1 MQPISVSRTV
11 VKPHN
16 RQTALNQAV
25 YCHNDQLLHL
35 KIRTEECNRP
45 PIFGVYN
52 CNDGWRLMSSAGRS
66 VSPCLQYNVQ
76 SLGKDRFRFI
86 SPYTTARLNKRQKIF
101 FHTDIVL
108 HSANTSEIQATKK
121 PHNYHKIAVWQKDD
135 RIRKRPLKFCVY
147 YYSELEGDCQASI
160 ITELWRLSVVFCVTL
175 WHMRNSVWFCTRSE
189 WACSPIGR
197 PPTSPIHSV
206 RYCIGCRPA
215 AFP

>member
-1 MQPISVSRTV
+1 MEISGGIDICQMSFPTGA
-11 VKPHN
+11 
-16 RQTALNQAV
+16 TAI
-25 YCHNDQLLHL
+25 LLL
-35 KIRTEECNRP
+35 VCILSLFST
-45 PIFGVYN
+45 N
-52 CNDGWRLMSSAGRS
+52 CPNNIVLLACCGLTGFLGRI
-66 VSPCLQYNVQ
+66 SPCFQYSVQ
-76 SLGKDRFRFI
+76 SLGRDRFRFI
-86 SPYTTARLNKRQKIF
+86 SPYTTARLDKRQKIF

-135 RIRKRPLKFCVY
+135 RIRKSPLKFCVY

-189 WACSPIGR
+189 WACSPIGK

-206 RYCIGCRPA
+206 RYWIGYSRLGMLLDMVKYPDL
-215 AFP
+215 P